1 MENLHDLSYSQ
12 KQFTLRLI
20 RLQTT
25 SVVLKCFEKIVQHN
39 LLDLTKGMQDPF
51 QFEYKPNRSIDD
63 TILTL
68 LHNTFLHANNPK
80 SYVRI
85 LFADFSSAFNTI
97 KPYHLAKK
105 LVRLNICPKLVIWI
119 INFLS
124 HRKQLVRFKGVLSGE
139 RSISTGVP
147 QGCVL
152 SPVLFTLYT
161 NDCTGTENT
170 IFIKYS
176 DDTTIVDLSNSIPHY
191 IEEVETFTTWCKDN
205 VLDLNVTETK
215 ELLIVF
221 RKQPP
226 AVSPI
231 TIDGAIVERVE
242 KYKYLG
248 IGGGIATVYKSTLG
262 SNITFKTNF
271 DFTHTSFEV
280 VQASITLQHNTLHF
294 FCLYRPPP
302 NRRNN
307 LTDSMF
313 TEQLPDLL
321 DYVNSLPGFV
331 CLVGDMNIHFDNP
344 LQSLTKQTLSTLSL
358 YDLVQVINKPTHRC
372 GHIIDWVIV
381 RPDDDIHRKS
391 TVTDSLESD
400 HYCTKS
406 YFNISVEKPSTLY
419 RTVRNIANIDRPSFI
434 AELSSVSEFSS
445 VENANQFCDFLR
457 TVLDKHAPPSLRKVI
472 THSSSPWFESIRD
485 ELFIAKR
492 ERRQAE
498 RKWMNTKLIIFKDL
512 YRQAKHKVSK
522 LVHTAKCKFYTERI
536 ALASSSKELHQ
547 IVNTLSNRHPPK
559 ILPTIYPSAD
569 LPSIFIKHFTNKV
582 EKLRANI
589 ASEHVTST
597 LVTGTTA
604 ATFSSF
610 EKVSQ
615 LTVKECIL
623 SSAPKSCELDPI
635 PSKLLIECLDSILP
649 SLTDL
654 FNSSLASGIF
664 PQCFKSALVTPILKK
679 RCLDHND
686 LNNYRPVSNLCF
698 IAKILEKLVLSQV
711 SSYLNSHNL
720 YNTCQSAYRP
730 GHSTETALLKVVN
743 DLFLS
748 LNKGNIS
755 VLALLD
761 FSSAFDTID
770 HTILVHRLHTDF
782 GFTDTVL
789 QWFSSYLTDR
799 THYVSLC
806 NHCSDFAPV
815 HSGVPQGSVLGPI
828 LFTMY
833 IKPLSAII
841 DSHSIIHHSFA
852 DDLQLQM
859 SAPPD
864 RISELLHSMQ
874 SCISDVKAW
883 ATVNMLRLN
892 DSKTE
897 LMLVTSKRSKHL
909 HNLPTSITIGNAQI
923 PFKQS
928 VKNLGFTLDCH
939 LTMNAHVSNIAR
951 TCYFELRRLAY
962 IRRFLTSTA
971 TATLVS
977 AFVLS
982 RIDYCNSLLFGSTL
996 DVTSHLQRIQ
1006 NYAARVILRLPMSSR
1021 ITIHLKS
1028 LHWLPVKVR
1037 STYKIACL
1045 CYHCHSSTA
1054 PSYVT
1059 DMLHKKTLHTRNT
1072 RSSSYTMP
1080 LLNRP
1085 AHSKATLGDR
1095 SFSFAS
1101 SSVWNSIPN
1110 DVKCAPSLSSFK
1122 SRLKTYLFRSV
1133 YKD

>member
-1 MENLHDLSYSQ
+1 M
-12 KQFTLRLI
+12 
-20 RLQTT
+20 
-25 SVVLKCFEKIVQHN
+25 
-39 LLDLTKGMQDPF
+39 
-51 QFEYKPNRSIDD
+51 
-63 TILTL
+63 
-68 LHNTFLHANNPK
+68 
-80 SYVRI
+80 
-85 LFADFSSAFNTI
+85 
-97 KPYHLAKK
+97 
-105 LVRLNICPKLVIWI
+105 
-119 INFLS
+119 
-124 HRKQLVRFKGVLSGE
+124 
-139 RSISTGVP
+139 
-147 QGCVL
+147 
-152 SPVLFTLYT
+152 
-161 NDCTGTENT
+161 
-170 IFIKYS
+170 
-176 DDTTIVDLSNSIPHY
+176 
-191 IEEVETFTTWCKDN
+191 
-205 VLDLNVTETK
+205 
-215 ELLIVF
+215 
-221 RKQPP
+221 
-226 AVSPI
+226 
-231 TIDGAIVERVE
+231 
-242 KYKYLG
+242 
-248 IGGGIATVYKSTLG
+248 
-262 SNITFKTNF
+262 
-271 DFTHTSFEV
+271 
-280 VQASITLQHNTLHF
+280 
-294 FCLYRPPP
+294 
-302 NRRNN
+302 
-307 LTDSMF
+307 
-313 TEQLPDLL
+313 
-321 DYVNSLPGFV
+321 
-331 CLVGDMNIHFDNP
+331 
-344 LQSLTKQTLSTLSL
+344 
-358 YDLVQVINKPTHRC
+358 
-372 GHIIDWVIV
+372 
-381 RPDDDIHRKS
+381 
-391 TVTDSLESD
+391 
-400 HYCTKS
+400 
-406 YFNISVEKPSTLY
+406 
-419 RTVRNIANIDRPSFI
+419 
-434 AELSSVSEFSS
+434 
-445 VENANQFCDFLR
+445 R
-457 TVLDKHAPPSLRKVI
+457 TVLDKQAPPSLRKVI

-498 RKWMNTKLIIFKDL
+498 RKWRNTKLTIFKDL
-512 YRQAKHKVSK
+512 YGQAKHKVSK

-536 ALASSSKELHQ
+536 ALASSSKELYQ

-559 ILPTIYPSAD
+559 ILPTFYPSAD

-582 EKLRANI
+582 EKLRAII
-589 ASEHVTST
+589 ASEHITST

-615 LTVKECIL
+615 FTVKECIL
-623 SSAPKSCELDPI
+623 NSAPKSCELDPI

-649 SLTDL
+649 SFTDL
-654 FNSSLASGIF
+654 FNSSLA
-664 PQCFKSALVTPILKK
+664 
-679 RCLDHND
+679 
-686 LNNYRPVSNLCF
+686 
-698 IAKILEKLVLSQV
+698 
-711 SSYLNSHNL
+711 
-720 YNTCQSAYRP
+720 
-730 GHSTETALLKVVN
+730 
-743 DLFLS
+743 
-748 LNKGNIS
+748 
-755 VLALLD
+755 
-761 FSSAFDTID
+761 
-770 HTILVHRLHTDF
+770 
-782 GFTDTVL
+782 
-789 QWFSSYLTDR
+789 

-815 HSGVPQGSVLGPI
+815 HSGVPQGSVLVPI

-883 ATVNMLRLN
+883 ATANMLKLN

-909 HNLPTSITIGNAQI
+909 HYLPTSITIGNAQI

-951 TCYFELRRLAY
+951 TCYFELRRLAS

-982 RIDYCNSLLFGSTL
+982 RIDYCNSLLFGSTH

-1006 NYAARVILRLPMSSR
+1006 NYAGRVILRLPMSSR

-1059 DMLHKKTLHTRNT
+1059 DMLHKKPLHTRNT

-1110 DVKCAPSLSSFK
+1110 DVRCAPSLSSFK
-1122 SRLKTYLFRSV
+1122 SLLKTYLFRSV